1 MIKGDH
7 IEYEFDLM
15 NISGVDVIENF
26 KQIFGTKLTNMNINY
41 EIHEITSDKMTG
53 GDGSISTFPYNKF
66 EEAVDNLVGKKKES
80 SLNSHT
86 LYDLLFS
93 DFKRSAQ
100 VNVGEKIPEKA
111 QNDGYYENVIKNT
124 KNKSAKEETA
134 KLRPDNKNMYNFL
147 TETLSKIRGTEG
159 TDNIKELEKNEQH
172 IESEVESVMK
182 DVSTQ
187 VKKLTSEQNGQTI
200 PVFPKQEENNVENVE
215 EDTETETG
223 RIDNIIK
230 IKLLIEYKN
239 SLLTLEKIKK
249 GR

>member
-1 MIKGDH
+1 MAQIDYVEEEED
-7 IEYEFDLM
+7 IEE
-15 NISGVDVIENF
+15 
-26 KQIFGTKLTNMNINY
+26 
-41 EIHEITSDKMTG
+41 KMTG
-53 GDGSISTFPYNKF
+53 GEPDFSTFPYNKF

-80 SLNSHT
+80 SSNSRT

-100 VNVGEKIPEKA
+100 VNVGEKLPEKA
-111 QNDGYYENVIKNT
+111 QNDGYYENIIKNT
-124 KNKSAKEETA
+124 KKKSEKEDKAESH
-134 KLRPDNKNMYNFL
+134 PNNKNIYNFL

-172 IESEVESVMK
+172 IEYEVESVMK

-187 VKKLTSEQNGQTI
+187 VKKLTSEQSGQTI
-200 PVFPKQEENNVENVE
+200 TVFPKQEENNVENVE
-215 EDTETETG
+215 EDTETETE

-239 SLLTLEKIKK
+239 PLFAMEKIKK